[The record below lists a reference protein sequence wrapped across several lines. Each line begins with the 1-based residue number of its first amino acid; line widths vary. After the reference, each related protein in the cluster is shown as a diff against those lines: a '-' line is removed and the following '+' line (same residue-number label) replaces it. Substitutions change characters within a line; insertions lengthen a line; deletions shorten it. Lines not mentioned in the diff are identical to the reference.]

1 MFPNLRAEMA
11 RKRVTSHML
20 ADAIGVNPATM
31 SAKLNYPDRLKLM
44 ECKIIQAKFFPHLTI
59 DELFATGEHEE

>member
-31 SAKLNYPDRLKLM
+31 SAKLNHPDRLKLM
-44 ECKIIQAKFFPHLTI
+44 ECKIIQAKFCPHLTI

>member
-1 MFPNLRAEMA
+1 
-11 RKRVTSHML
+11 ML

-31 SAKLNYPDRLKLM
+31 SAKLNHPDRLKLM